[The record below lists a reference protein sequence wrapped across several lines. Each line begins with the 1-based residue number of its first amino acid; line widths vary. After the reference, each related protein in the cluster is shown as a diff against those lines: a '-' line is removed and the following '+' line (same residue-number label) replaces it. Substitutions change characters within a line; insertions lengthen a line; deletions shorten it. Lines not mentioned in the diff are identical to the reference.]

1 MTQEKDQIVAHGA
14 AGFDRRSR
22 RRYPLHMTLTGRSLG
37 KRPVSIVG
45 VTVNM
50 SSQGVLFAASEAV
63 PAHARIELQIDWP
76 VRSGKGETQQL
87 SVLATVVRNSTNLI
101 AGRIWRHDL
110 EVTSSAKSSQQPD
123 LSALLTGPTTT
134 GTEEGDQAD

>member
-1 MTQEKDQIVAHGA
+1 MTLEKAQIDEEGA

-22 RRYPLHMTLTGRSLG
+22 RRYPLHLTLTGRSLG
-37 KRPVSIVG
+37 KRPISIVG

-50 SSQGVLFAASEAV
+50 SSQGVLFAVSEAV

-76 VRSGKGETQQL
+76 VRSGKGAAQQL
-87 SVLATVVRNSTNLI
+87 SVLATVVRSAKNLV

-110 EVTSSAKSSQQPD
+110 GATSSANSSQRPD
-123 LSALLTGPTTT
+123 LSALVTGPTTS
-134 GTEEGDQAD
+134 GTEEGGQY

>member
-1 MTQEKDQIVAHGA
+1 MTLGKAQIDEEGD

-37 KRPVSIVG
+37 KRPISIVG

-50 SSQGVLFAASEAV
+50 SSQGVLFAVSEAV

-76 VRSGKGETQQL
+76 VRSGKGEAQQL
-87 SVLATVVRNSTNLI
+87 SVLATVVRSARNLV

-110 EVTSSAKSSQQPD
+110 EVTSNAKSNQHAD
-123 LSALLTGPTTT
+123 LSALLTCPSNS
-134 GTEEGDQAD
+134 GT